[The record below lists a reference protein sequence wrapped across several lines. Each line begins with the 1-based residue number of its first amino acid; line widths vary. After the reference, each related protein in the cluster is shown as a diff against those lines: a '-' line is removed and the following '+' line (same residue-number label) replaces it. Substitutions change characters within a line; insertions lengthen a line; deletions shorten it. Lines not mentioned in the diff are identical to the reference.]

1 MKKKKMRWVEEGIY
15 RTSPNAK
22 YSIDIVMPNSDGT
35 IERIRRRISKDLKET
50 RKELYNLREK
60 REKGIRGVPDM
71 SVTLKEMIAQFR
83 EHSKANAFKPNSIE
97 RAEGVFKTIEQ
108 YFGPDTKLIALTFEK
123 IEAYIIKRHSE
134 GANQG
139 TILLEF
145 ITIRKL
151 FDLAIKSNYL
161 QKNPCSGIKLRS

>member
-1 MKKKKMRWVEEGIY
+1 
-15 RTSPNAK
+15 
-22 YSIDIVMPNSDGT
+22 MPNSDGT
-35 IERIRRRISKDLKET
+35 SKRIRRRISRDLKET
-50 RKELYNLREK
+50 RKELYNLRDK

-71 SVTLKEMIAQFR
+71 SVTFKEIIAQFG
-83 EHSKANAFKPNSIE
+83 EHSKANAFKPGSIRRDE
-97 RAEGVFKTIEQ
+97 DVFKTIEQ

-161 QKNPCSGIKLRS
+161 QKNTCSGIKLRS